1 MPLSMIESLL
11 EKRIG
16 LSTESV
22 SSDIIAKAVQ
32 SRMQTRGIAAL
43 DAYLTELRTSPAEWA
58 ELIELSIIPET
69 WFFRN
74 HQSFQF
80 LRRFLK
86 TDWLPLRSGRQFR
99 ALSLPCSTGE
109 EPYSIGITALESG
122 LPEQTITIDAVD
134 VSAKGLQKA
143 CAGLYGKESFRNK
156 ELDVTLRQRYFSEV
170 NGKFQIQEH
179 LRRIVRFQQG
189 NLLDSSLLAGEKAYD
204 VIFCRNVLI
213 YLGAAAKQMTIRLL
227 DRLLAETG
235 ILFIGHAERPAFAD
249 TPFEWVQ
256 EPSVFACRRPKFIQ
270 PQAREQTLA
279 LQAPAPLK
287 ELPAAAPLPTPT
299 FERRKQRP
307 PAPAT
312 TPKAHAPVAERRQQT
327 DQTAAILNN
336 ARLLADQGQLN
347 AAMALCDDVLKTC
360 AAHVQAHFLKGLI
373 YQALRDEYKAEEWFN
388 KTVYL
393 DPAHDEALSYL
404 AVLADYRGE
413 RERAALLR
421 QRIERIR
428 KKIR

>member
-1 MPLSMIESLL
+1 MSLSVIESLL

-32 SRMQTRGIAAL
+32 SRMQARGIAAL
-43 DAYLTELRTSPAEWA
+43 DAYLAELRAAPAEWA

-80 LRRFLK
+80 LRRCLK
-86 TDWLPLRSGRQFR
+86 TEWLPLRSGRQFR

-122 LPEQTITIDAVD
+122 LPEQAITIDAVD

-143 CAGLYGKESFRNK
+143 SAGLYGRESFRNK
-156 ELDVTLRQRYFSEV
+156 ELDAMLRQRYFSEV

-179 LRRIVRFQQG
+179 VRRIVRFQQG

-213 YLGAAAKQMTIRLL
+213 YLGSAAKQATIRLL

-235 ILFIGHAERPAFAD
+235 ILFVGHAERPAFAD

-256 EPSVFACRRPKFIQ
+256 EPSVFACRRPKIIQ
-270 PQAREQTLA
+270 PQALA
-279 LQAPAPLK
+279 LQASAALK

-299 FERRKQRP
+299 FERRKQPP
-307 PAPAT
+307 PAPAI
-312 TPKAHAPVAERRQQT
+312 TPKATAPIVDRRQQT
-327 DQTAAILNN
+327 DQTAAVLNN

-347 AAMALCDDVLKTC
+347 AAMTLCDNVLKTC
-360 AAHVQAHFLKGLI
+360 PAHVQAHFLKGLI

-393 DPAHDEALSYL
+393 DRTHDEALSYL

>member
-1 MPLSMIESLL
+1 MSLSVIESLL

-32 SRMQTRGIAAL
+32 SRMQARGIAAL
-43 DAYLTELRTSPAEWA
+43 DAYLAELRAAPAEWA

-80 LRRFLK
+80 LRRCLK
-86 TDWLPLRSGRQFR
+86 TEWLPLRSVRQFR

-122 LPEQTITIDAVD
+122 LPEQAITIDAVD

-143 CAGLYGKESFRNK
+143 SAGLYGRESFRNK
-156 ELDVTLRQRYFSEV
+156 ELDAMLRQRYFSEV

-179 LRRIVRFQQG
+179 VRRIVRFQQG
-189 NLLDSSLLAGEKAYD
+189 NLLDSTLLAGEKAYD

-213 YLGAAAKQMTIRLL
+213 YLGSAAKQATIRLL

-235 ILFIGHAERPAFAD
+235 ILFVGHAERPAFAD

-256 EPSVFACRRPKFIQ
+256 EPSVFACRRPKIIQ
-270 PQAREQTLA
+270 PQALA
-279 LQAPAPLK
+279 LQASAALK

-299 FERRKQRP
+299 FERRKQPP

-312 TPKAHAPVAERRQQT
+312 MPKAHASVAERRQQT

-347 AAMALCDDVLKTC
+347 AAMTLCDNVLKTC
-360 AAHVQAHFLKGLI
+360 PAHVQAHFLKGLI

-393 DPAHDEALSYL
+393 DRTHDEALSYL

-428 KKIR
+428 KKIQ

>member
-1 MPLSMIESLL
+1 MSLSVIESLL

-32 SRMQTRGIAAL
+32 SRMQARGIAAL
-43 DAYLTELRTSPAEWA
+43 DAYLAELRAAPAEWA

-80 LRRFLK
+80 LRRCLK
-86 TDWLPLRSGRQFR
+86 TEWLPLRSGRQFR

-122 LPEQTITIDAVD
+122 LPEQAITIDAVD

-143 CAGLYGKESFRNK
+143 SAGLYGRESFRNK
-156 ELDVTLRQRYFSEV
+156 ELDAMLRQRYFSEV

-179 LRRIVRFQQG
+179 VRRIVRFQQG

-213 YLGAAAKQMTIRLL
+213 YLGSAAKQATIRLL

-235 ILFIGHAERPAFAD
+235 ILFVGHAERPAFAD

-256 EPSVFACRRPKFIQ
+256 EPSVFACRRPKIIQ
-270 PQAREQTLA
+270 PQALA
-279 LQAPAPLK
+279 LQASAALK

-299 FERRKQRP
+299 FERRKQPP
-307 PAPAT
+307 PAPAI
-312 TPKAHAPVAERRQQT
+312 TPKATAPIVDRRQQT
-327 DQTAAILNN
+327 DQTAAVLNN

-347 AAMALCDDVLKTC
+347 AAMTLCDDVLKTC
-360 AAHVQAHFLKGLI
+360 PAHVQAHFLKGLI

-393 DPAHDEALSYL
+393 DRTHDEALSYL

>member
-1 MPLSMIESLL
+1 MSLSVIESLL

-32 SRMQTRGIAAL
+32 SRMQARGIAAL
-43 DAYLTELRTSPAEWA
+43 DAYLAELRAAPAEWA

-80 LRRFLK
+80 LRRCLK
-86 TDWLPLRSGRQFR
+86 TDWLPLRSSRQFR

-122 LPEQTITIDAVD
+122 LPEQAITIDAVD
-134 VSAKGLQKA
+134 VSAKSLQKA

-156 ELDVTLRQRYFSEV
+156 ELDATLRQRYFSEV

-179 LRRIVRFQQG
+179 VRRIVRFQQG
-189 NLLDSSLLAGEKAYD
+189 NLLDSTLLAGEKAYD

-213 YLGAAAKQMTIRLL
+213 YLGSAAKQATIRLL

-235 ILFIGHAERPAFAD
+235 ILFVGHAERPAFAD

-256 EPSVFACRRPKFIQ
+256 EPSVFACRRPKIIQ
-270 PQAREQTLA
+270 PQALA
-279 LQAPAPLK
+279 LQASAALK

-299 FERRKQRP
+299 FERRKQPP
-307 PAPAT
+307 PAPAI
-312 TPKAHAPVAERRQQT
+312 TPKATAPIVDRRQQT
-327 DQTAAILNN
+327 DQTAAVLNN

-347 AAMALCDDVLKTC
+347 AAMTLCDDVLKTC
-360 AAHVQAHFLKGLI
+360 PAHVQAHFLKGLI

-393 DPAHDEALSYL
+393 DRTHDEALSYL

>member
-1 MPLSMIESLL
+1 MSLSMIESLL

-32 SRMQTRGIAAL
+32 SRMQARGIAAL
-43 DAYLTELRTSPAEWA
+43 DAYLAELRASPAEWA

-80 LRRFLK
+80 LRRCLK
-86 TDWLPLRSGRQFR
+86 TDWLPLRSSRQFR

-122 LPEQTITIDAVD
+122 LPEQAITIDAVD

-143 CAGLYGKESFRNK
+143 SAGLYGRESFRNK
-156 ELDVTLRQRYFSEV
+156 ELDAMLRQRYFSEV

-179 LRRIVRFQQG
+179 VRRIVRFQQG
-189 NLLDSSLLAGEKAYD
+189 NLLDSTLLAGEKAYD

-213 YLGAAAKQMTIRLL
+213 YLGSAAKQATIRLL

-235 ILFIGHAERPAFAD
+235 ILFVGHAERPAFAD

-256 EPSVFACRRPKFIQ
+256 EPSVFACRRPKIIQ
-270 PQAREQTLA
+270 PQALA
-279 LQAPAPLK
+279 LQASAALK

-299 FERRKQRP
+299 FERRKQPP

-312 TPKAHAPVAERRQQT
+312 MPKAHASVAERRQQT

-347 AAMALCDDVLKTC
+347 AAMTLCDNVLKTC
-360 AAHVQAHFLKGLI
+360 PAHVQAHFLKGLI

-393 DPAHDEALSYL
+393 DRTHDEALSYL

>member
-1 MPLSMIESLL
+1 MSLSVIESLL

-32 SRMQTRGIAAL
+32 SRMQARGIAAL
-43 DAYLTELRTSPAEWA
+43 DAYLAELRAAPAEWA

-80 LRRFLK
+80 LRRCLK
-86 TDWLPLRSGRQFR
+86 TEWLPLRSGRQFR

-109 EPYSIGITALESG
+109 EPYSIGIIALESG
-122 LPEQTITIDAVD
+122 LPEQAITIDAVD

-143 CAGLYGKESFRNK
+143 SAGLYGRESFRNK
-156 ELDVTLRQRYFSEV
+156 ELDAMLRQRYFSEV

-179 LRRIVRFQQG
+179 VRRIVRFQQG
-189 NLLDSSLLAGEKAYD
+189 NLLDSTLLAGEKAYD

-213 YLGAAAKQMTIRLL
+213 YLGSAAKQATIRLL

-235 ILFIGHAERPAFAD
+235 ILFVGHAERPAFAD

-256 EPSVFACRRPKFIQ
+256 EPSVFACRRPKIIQ
-270 PQAREQTLA
+270 PQALA
-279 LQAPAPLK
+279 LQASAALK

-299 FERRKQRP
+299 FERRKQPP
-307 PAPAT
+307 PAPAI
-312 TPKAHAPVAERRQQT
+312 TPKATAPIVDRRQQT
-327 DQTAAILNN
+327 DQTAAVLNN

-347 AAMALCDDVLKTC
+347 AAMTLCDDVLKTC
-360 AAHVQAHFLKGLI
+360 PAHVQAHFLKGLI

-393 DPAHDEALSYL
+393 DRTHDEALSYL

>member
-1 MPLSMIESLL
+1 MSLSVIESLL

-32 SRMQTRGIAAL
+32 SRMQARGIAAL
-43 DAYLTELRTSPAEWA
+43 DAYLAELRAAPAEWA

-80 LRRFLK
+80 LRRCLK
-86 TDWLPLRSGRQFR
+86 TEWLPLRSGRQFR

-122 LPEQTITIDAVD
+122 LPEQAITIDAVD
-134 VSAKGLQKA
+134 VSAKSLQKA

-156 ELDVTLRQRYFSEV
+156 ELDATLRQRYFSEV
-170 NGKFQIQEH
+170 SGKFQIQEH
-179 LRRIVRFQQG
+179 VRRIVRFQQG
-189 NLLDSSLLAGEKAYD
+189 NLLDSTLLAGEKAYD

-213 YLGAAAKQMTIRLL
+213 YLGSAAKQATIRLL

-235 ILFIGHAERPAFAD
+235 ILFVGHAERPAFAD

-256 EPSVFACRRPKFIQ
+256 EPSVFACRRPKIIQ
-270 PQAREQTLA
+270 PQALA
-279 LQAPAPLK
+279 LQASAALK

-299 FERRKQRP
+299 FERRKQPP
-307 PAPAT
+307 PAPAI
-312 TPKAHAPVAERRQQT
+312 TPKATAPVADRRQQT
-327 DQTAAILNN
+327 DQIAAILNN

-347 AAMALCDDVLKTC
+347 AAMTLCDNVLKTC
-360 AAHVQAHFLKGLI
+360 PAHVQAHFLKGLI

-393 DPAHDEALSYL
+393 DRTHDEALSYL

>member
-1 MPLSMIESLL
+1 MSLSVIESLL

-16 LSTESV
+16 LSMESI

-32 SRMQTRGIAAL
+32 SRMQARGIAAL
-43 DAYLTELRTSPAEWA
+43 DAYLAELRASPAEWA

-80 LRRFLK
+80 LRRCLK
-86 TDWLPLRSGRQFR
+86 TDWLPLRSVRQFR

-143 CAGLYGKESFRNK
+143 CAGLYGRESFRNK
-156 ELDVTLRQRYFSEV
+156 ELDATLRQRYFSEV

-179 LRRIVRFQQG
+179 VRRIVRFQQG
-189 NLLDSSLLAGEKAYD
+189 NLLDSTLLAGEKAYD

-213 YLGAAAKQMTIRLL
+213 YLGSAAKQATIRLL

-235 ILFIGHAERPAFAD
+235 ILFVGHAERPAFAD

-256 EPSVFACRRPKFIQ
+256 EPSVFACRRPKIIQ
-270 PQAREQTLA
+270 PQALA
-279 LQAPAPLK
+279 LQASAALK

-299 FERRKQRP
+299 FERRKQQP

-312 TPKAHAPVAERRQQT
+312 MPKAHASVAERRQQT

-347 AAMALCDDVLKTC
+347 AAMTLCDDVLKTC
-360 AAHVQAHFLKGLI
+360 PAHVQAHFLKGLI

-393 DPAHDEALSYL
+393 DRTHDEALSYL

>member
-1 MPLSMIESLL
+1 MSLSMIESLL

-16 LSTESV
+16 LSMESI

-32 SRMQTRGIAAL
+32 SRMQARGIAAL
-43 DAYLTELRTSPAEWA
+43 DAYLAELRASPAEWA

-80 LRRFLK
+80 LRRCLK
-86 TDWLPLRSGRQFR
+86 TDWLPLRSVRQFR

-143 CAGLYGKESFRNK
+143 CAGLYGRESFRNK
-156 ELDVTLRQRYFSEV
+156 ELDATLRQRYFSEV

-179 LRRIVRFQQG
+179 VRRIVRFQQG
-189 NLLDSSLLAGEKAYD
+189 NLLDSTLLAGEKAYD

-213 YLGAAAKQMTIRLL
+213 YLGSAAKQATIRLL

-235 ILFIGHAERPAFAD
+235 ILFVGHAERPAFAD

-256 EPSVFACRRPKFIQ
+256 EPSVFACRRPKIIQ
-270 PQAREQTLA
+270 PQALA
-279 LQAPAPLK
+279 LQASAALK

-299 FERRKQRP
+299 FERRKQQP

-312 TPKAHAPVAERRQQT
+312 MPKAHASVAERRQQT

-347 AAMALCDDVLKTC
+347 AAMTLCDDVLKTC
-360 AAHVQAHFLKGLI
+360 PAHVQAHFLKGLI

-393 DPAHDEALSYL
+393 DRTHDEALSYL

>member
-1 MPLSMIESLL
+1 MSLSMIESLL

-32 SRMQTRGIAAL
+32 SRMQARGIAAL
-43 DAYLTELRTSPAEWA
+43 DAYLAELRAAPAEWA

-80 LRRFLK
+80 LRRCLK
-86 TDWLPLRSGRQFR
+86 TEWLPLRSVRQFR

-143 CAGLYGKESFRNK
+143 CAGLYGRESFRNK
-156 ELDVTLRQRYFSEV
+156 ELDAMLRQRYFSEV

-179 LRRIVRFQQG
+179 VRRIVRFQQG
-189 NLLDSSLLAGEKAYD
+189 NLLDSTLLAGEKAYD

-213 YLGAAAKQMTIRLL
+213 YLGSAAKQATIRLL

-235 ILFIGHAERPAFAD
+235 ILFVGHAERPAFAD

-256 EPSVFACRRPKFIQ
+256 EPSVFACRRPKIIQ
-270 PQAREQTLA
+270 PQALA
-279 LQAPAPLK
+279 LQASAALK

-299 FERRKQRP
+299 FERRKQPP

-312 TPKAHAPVAERRQQT
+312 MPKAHASVAERRQQT

-347 AAMALCDDVLKTC
+347 AAMTLCDNVLKTC
-360 AAHVQAHFLKGLI
+360 PAHVQAHFLKGLI

-393 DPAHDEALSYL
+393 DRTHDEALSYL

>member
-1 MPLSMIESLL
+1 MSLSVIESLL

-32 SRMQTRGIAAL
+32 SRMQARGIAAL
-43 DAYLTELRTSPAEWA
+43 DAYLAELRAAPAEWA

-80 LRRFLK
+80 LRRCLK
-86 TDWLPLRSGRQFR
+86 TEWLPLRSGRQFR

-122 LPEQTITIDAVD
+122 LPEQAITIDAVD
-134 VSAKGLQKA
+134 VSAKSLQKA

-156 ELDVTLRQRYFSEV
+156 ELDAMLRQRYFSEV

-179 LRRIVRFQQG
+179 VRRIVRFQQG
-189 NLLDSSLLAGEKAYD
+189 NLLDSTLLAGEKAYD

-213 YLGAAAKQMTIRLL
+213 YLGSAAKQATIRLL

-235 ILFIGHAERPAFAD
+235 ILFVGHAERPAFAD

-256 EPSVFACRRPKFIQ
+256 EPSVFACRRPKIIQ
-270 PQAREQTLA
+270 PQALA
-279 LQAPAPLK
+279 LQASAALK

-299 FERRKQRP
+299 FERRKQPP

-312 TPKAHAPVAERRQQT
+312 MPKAHASVAERRQQT

-347 AAMALCDDVLKTC
+347 AAMTLCDDVLKTC
-360 AAHVQAHFLKGLI
+360 PAHVQAHFLKGLI

-393 DPAHDEALSYL
+393 DRTHDEALSYL

>member
-1 MPLSMIESLL
+1 MSLSVIESLL

-32 SRMQTRGIAAL
+32 SRMQARGIAAL
-43 DAYLTELRTSPAEWA
+43 DAYLAELRAAPAEWA

-80 LRRFLK
+80 LRRCLK
-86 TDWLPLRSGRQFR
+86 TEWLPLRSGRQFR

-109 EPYSIGITALESG
+109 EPYSIGIIALESG
-122 LPEQTITIDAVD
+122 LPEQAITIDAVD

-143 CAGLYGKESFRNK
+143 SAGLYGRESFRNK
-156 ELDVTLRQRYFSEV
+156 ELDAMLRQRYFSEV

-179 LRRIVRFQQG
+179 VRRIVRFQQG
-189 NLLDSSLLAGEKAYD
+189 NLLDSTLLAGEKAYD

-213 YLGAAAKQMTIRLL
+213 YLGSAAKQATIRLL

-235 ILFIGHAERPAFAD
+235 ILFVGHAERPAFAD

-256 EPSVFACRRPKFIQ
+256 EPSVFACRRPKIIQ
-270 PQAREQTLA
+270 PQALA
-279 LQAPAPLK
+279 LQASAALK

-299 FERRKQRP
+299 FVRRKQPP
-307 PAPAT
+307 PAPAI
-312 TPKAHAPVAERRQQT
+312 TPKATAPIVDRRQQT
-327 DQTAAILNN
+327 DQTAAVLNN

-347 AAMALCDDVLKTC
+347 AAMTLCDDVLKTC
-360 AAHVQAHFLKGLI
+360 PAHVQAHFLKGLI

-393 DPAHDEALSYL
+393 DRTHDEALSYL

-428 KKIR
+428 KKIQ

>member
-1 MPLSMIESLL
+1 MSLSVIESLL

-32 SRMQTRGIAAL
+32 SRMQARGIAAL
-43 DAYLTELRTSPAEWA
+43 DAYLAELRAAPAEWA

-80 LRRFLK
+80 LRRCLK
-86 TDWLPLRSGRQFR
+86 TEWLPLRSGRQFR

-122 LPEQTITIDAVD
+122 LPEQAITIDAVD

-143 CAGLYGKESFRNK
+143 SAGLYGRESFRNK
-156 ELDVTLRQRYFSEV
+156 ELDAMLRQRYFSEV

-179 LRRIVRFQQG
+179 VRRIVRFQQG
-189 NLLDSSLLAGEKAYD
+189 NLLDSTLLAGEKAYD

-213 YLGAAAKQMTIRLL
+213 YLGSAAKQATIRLL

-235 ILFIGHAERPAFAD
+235 ILFVGHAERPAFAD

-256 EPSVFACRRPKFIQ
+256 EPSVFACRRPKIIQ
-270 PQAREQTLA
+270 PQALA
-279 LQAPAPLK
+279 LQASAALK

-299 FERRKQRP
+299 FERRKQPP
-307 PAPAT
+307 PAPAI
-312 TPKAHAPVAERRQQT
+312 TPKATAPIVDRRQQT
-327 DQTAAILNN
+327 DQTAAVLNN

-347 AAMALCDDVLKTC
+347 AAMTLCDDVLKTC
-360 AAHVQAHFLKGLI
+360 PAHVQAHFLKGLI

-393 DPAHDEALSYL
+393 DRTHDEALSYL

>member
-1 MPLSMIESLL
+1 MSLSVIESLL

-16 LSTESV
+16 LSMESI

-32 SRMQTRGIAAL
+32 SRMQARGIAAL
-43 DAYLTELRTSPAEWA
+43 DAYLAELRASPAEWA

-80 LRRFLK
+80 LRRCLK
-86 TDWLPLRSGRQFR
+86 TDWLPLRSVRQFR

-143 CAGLYGKESFRNK
+143 CAGLYGRESFRNK
-156 ELDVTLRQRYFSEV
+156 ELDATLRQRYFSEV

-179 LRRIVRFQQG
+179 VRRIVRFQQG
-189 NLLDSSLLAGEKAYD
+189 NLLDSTLLAGEKAYD

-213 YLGAAAKQMTIRLL
+213 YLGSAAKQATIRLL

-235 ILFIGHAERPAFAD
+235 ILFVGHAERPAFAD

-256 EPSVFACRRPKFIQ
+256 EPSVFACRRPKIIQ
-270 PQAREQTLA
+270 PQALA
-279 LQAPAPLK
+279 LQASAALN

-299 FERRKQRP
+299 FERRKQQP

-312 TPKAHAPVAERRQQT
+312 MPKAHASVAERRQQT

-347 AAMALCDDVLKTC
+347 AAMTLCDDVLKTC
-360 AAHVQAHFLKGLI
+360 PAHVQAHFLKGLI

-393 DPAHDEALSYL
+393 DRTHDEALSYL

>member
-1 MPLSMIESLL
+1 MSLSVIESLL

-32 SRMQTRGIAAL
+32 SRMQARGIAAL
-43 DAYLTELRTSPAEWA
+43 DAYLAELRAAPAEWA

-80 LRRFLK
+80 LRRCLK
-86 TDWLPLRSGRQFR
+86 TEWLPLRSGRQFR

-122 LPEQTITIDAVD
+122 LPEQAITIDAVD
-134 VSAKGLQKA
+134 VSAKSLQKA

-156 ELDVTLRQRYFSEV
+156 ELDATLRQRYFSEV
-170 NGKFQIQEH
+170 SGKFQIQEH
-179 LRRIVRFQQG
+179 VRRIVRFQQG
-189 NLLDSSLLAGEKAYD
+189 NLLDSTLLAGEKAYD

-213 YLGAAAKQMTIRLL
+213 YLGSAAKQATIRLL

-235 ILFIGHAERPAFAD
+235 ILFVGHAERPAFAD

-256 EPSVFACRRPKFIQ
+256 EPSVFACRRPKIIQ
-270 PQAREQTLA
+270 PQALA
-279 LQAPAPLK
+279 LQASAALK

-299 FERRKQRP
+299 FERRKQPP

-312 TPKAHAPVAERRQQT
+312 MPKAHASVAERRQQT

-347 AAMALCDDVLKTC
+347 AAMTLCDNVLKTC
-360 AAHVQAHFLKGLI
+360 PAHVQAHFLKGLI

-393 DPAHDEALSYL
+393 DRTHDEALSYL

>member
-1 MPLSMIESLL
+1 MSLSMIESLL

-32 SRMQTRGIAAL
+32 SRMQARGIAAL
-43 DAYLTELRTSPAEWA
+43 DAYLAELRAAPAEWA

-80 LRRFLK
+80 LRRCLK
-86 TDWLPLRSGRQFR
+86 TEWLPLRSGRQFR

-122 LPEQTITIDAVD
+122 LPEQAITIDAVD

-143 CAGLYGKESFRNK
+143 SAGLYGKESFRNK
-156 ELDVTLRQRYFSEV
+156 ELDATLRQRYFSEV

-179 LRRIVRFQQG
+179 VRRIVRFQQG
-189 NLLDSSLLAGEKAYD
+189 NLLDSTLLAGEKAYD

-213 YLGAAAKQMTIRLL
+213 YLGSAAKQATIRLL

-235 ILFIGHAERPAFAD
+235 ILFVGHAERPAFAD

-256 EPSVFACRRPKFIQ
+256 EPSVFACRRPKIIQ
-270 PQAREQTLA
+270 PQALA
-279 LQAPAPLK
+279 LQASAALK

-299 FERRKQRP
+299 FERRKQPP

-312 TPKAHAPVAERRQQT
+312 MPKAHASVAERRQQT

-347 AAMALCDDVLKTC
+347 AAMTLCDNVLKTC
-360 AAHVQAHFLKGLI
+360 PAHVQAHFLKGLI

-393 DPAHDEALSYL
+393 DRTHDEALSYL

>member
-1 MPLSMIESLL
+1 MSLSVIESLL

-32 SRMQTRGIAAL
+32 SRMQARGIAAL
-43 DAYLTELRTSPAEWA
+43 DAYLAELRAAPAEWA

-80 LRRFLK
+80 LRRCLK
-86 TDWLPLRSGRQFR
+86 TEWLPLRSVRQFR

-122 LPEQTITIDAVD
+122 LPEQAITIDAVD

-143 CAGLYGKESFRNK
+143 SAGLYGRESFRNK
-156 ELDVTLRQRYFSEV
+156 ELDAMLRQRYFSEV

-179 LRRIVRFQQG
+179 VRRIVRFQQG
-189 NLLDSSLLAGEKAYD
+189 NLLDSTLLAGEKAYD

-213 YLGAAAKQMTIRLL
+213 YLGSAAKQATIRLL

-235 ILFIGHAERPAFAD
+235 ILFVGHAERPAFAD

-256 EPSVFACRRPKFIQ
+256 EPSVFACRRPKIIQ
-270 PQAREQTLA
+270 PQALA
-279 LQAPAPLK
+279 LQASAALK

-299 FERRKQRP
+299 FERRKQPP

-312 TPKAHAPVAERRQQT
+312 MPKAHASVAERRQQT

-347 AAMALCDDVLKTC
+347 AAMTLCDNVLKTC
-360 AAHVQAHFLKGLI
+360 PAHVQAHFLKGLI

-393 DPAHDEALSYL
+393 DRTHDEALSYL

>member
-1 MPLSMIESLL
+1 MSLSVIESLL

-32 SRMQTRGIAAL
+32 SRMQARGIAAL
-43 DAYLTELRTSPAEWA
+43 DAYLAELRAAPAEWA

-80 LRRFLK
+80 LRRCLK
-86 TDWLPLRSGRQFR
+86 TEWLPLRSVRQFR

-122 LPEQTITIDAVD
+122 LPEQAITIDAVD

-143 CAGLYGKESFRNK
+143 SAGLYGRESFRNK
-156 ELDVTLRQRYFSEV
+156 ELDAMLRQRYFSEV

-179 LRRIVRFQQG
+179 VRRIVRFQQG
-189 NLLDSSLLAGEKAYD
+189 NLLDSTLLAGEKAYD

-213 YLGAAAKQMTIRLL
+213 YLGSAAKQATIRLL

-235 ILFIGHAERPAFAD
+235 ILFVGHAERPAFAD

-256 EPSVFACRRPKFIQ
+256 EPSVFACRRPKIIQ
-270 PQAREQTLA
+270 PQALA
-279 LQAPAPLK
+279 LQASAALK

-299 FERRKQRP
+299 FERRKQPP

-312 TPKAHAPVAERRQQT
+312 MPKAHASVAERRQQT

-336 ARLLADQGQLN
+336 ARLLADQGELN
-347 AAMALCDDVLKTC
+347 AAMTLCDDVLKTC
-360 AAHVQAHFLKGLI
+360 PAHVQAHFLKGLI

-393 DPAHDEALSYL
+393 DRTHDEALSYL

>member
-1 MPLSMIESLL
+1 MSFSMIESLL

-16 LSTESV
+16 LSMESV
-22 SSDIIAKAVQ
+22 SPDIIVKAVQ
-32 SRMQTRGIAAL
+32 SRMQARGIAAL
-43 DAYLTELRTSPAEWA
+43 DAYLAELRASPAEWA

-80 LRRFLK
+80 LRRCLK
-86 TDWLPLRSGRQFR
+86 TDWLPLRSDRQFR

-109 EPYSIGITALESG
+109 EPYSIGIIALESG
-122 LPEQTITIDAVD
+122 LPEQAITIDAVD
-134 VSAKGLQKA
+134 VSAKSLQKA

-156 ELDVTLRQRYFSEV
+156 ELDATLRQRYFSEV

-179 LRRIVRFQQG
+179 VRRIVRFQQG

-213 YLGAAAKQMTIRLL
+213 YLGNAAKQATIRLL

-235 ILFIGHAERPAFAD
+235 ILFVGHAERPAFAD
-249 TPFEWVQ
+249 TPFELVQ
-256 EPSVFACRRPKFIQ
+256 EPSVFACRRPKIIQ
-270 PQAREQTLA
+270 PQALA
-279 LQAPAPLK
+279 LQASAALK
-287 ELPAAAPLPTPT
+287 ELPAAAPLPVPT

-307 PAPAT
+307 PAPAI
-312 TPKAHAPVAERRQQT
+312 TPKATASIVDRRQQT

-336 ARLLADQGQLN
+336 ARLLADQGQLK
-347 AAMALCDDVLKTC
+347 AAMTLCDDVLKTC
-360 AAHVQAHFLKGLI
+360 PAHVQAHFLKGLI

-393 DPAHDEALSYL
+393 DRTHDEALSYL

-428 KKIR
+428 KKIQ

>member
-1 MPLSMIESLL
+1 MSLSVIESLL

-32 SRMQTRGIAAL
+32 SRMQARGIAAL
-43 DAYLTELRTSPAEWA
+43 DAYLAELRAAPAEWA

-80 LRRFLK
+80 LRRCLK
-86 TDWLPLRSGRQFR
+86 TEWLPLRSVRQFR

-122 LPEQTITIDAVD
+122 LPEQAITIDAVD
-134 VSAKGLQKA
+134 VSAKGLQKGS
-143 CAGLYGKESFRNK
+143 AGLYGRESFRNK
-156 ELDVTLRQRYFSEV
+156 ELDAMLRQRYFSEV
-170 NGKFQIQEH
+170 YGKFQIQEH
-179 LRRIVRFQQG
+179 VRRIVRFQQG
-189 NLLDSSLLAGEKAYD
+189 NLLDSTLLAGEKAYD

-213 YLGAAAKQMTIRLL
+213 YLGSAAKQATIRLL

-235 ILFIGHAERPAFAD
+235 ILFVGHAERPAFAD

-256 EPSVFACRRPKFIQ
+256 EPSVFACRRPKIIQ
-270 PQAREQTLA
+270 PQALA
-279 LQAPAPLK
+279 LQASAALK

-299 FERRKQRP
+299 FERRKQPP

-312 TPKAHAPVAERRQQT
+312 MPKAHASVAERRQQT

-347 AAMALCDDVLKTC
+347 AAMTLCDNVLKTC
-360 AAHVQAHFLKGLI
+360 PAHVQAHFLKGLI

-393 DPAHDEALSYL
+393 DRTHDEALSYL

>member
-1 MPLSMIESLL
+1 MSLSVIESLL

-32 SRMQTRGIAAL
+32 SRMQARGIAAL
-43 DAYLTELRTSPAEWA
+43 DAYLAELRAAPAEWA

-80 LRRFLK
+80 LRRCLK
-86 TDWLPLRSGRQFR
+86 TEWLPLRSVRQFR

-122 LPEQTITIDAVD
+122 LPEQAITIDAVD

-143 CAGLYGKESFRNK
+143 SAGLYGRESFRNK
-156 ELDVTLRQRYFSEV
+156 ELDAMLRQRYFSEV

-179 LRRIVRFQQG
+179 VRRIVRFQQG
-189 NLLDSSLLAGEKAYD
+189 NLLDSTLLAGEKAYD

-213 YLGAAAKQMTIRLL
+213 YLGSAAKQATIRLL

-235 ILFIGHAERPAFAD
+235 ILFVGHAERPAFAD

-256 EPSVFACRRPKFIQ
+256 EPSVFACRRPKIIQ
-270 PQAREQTLA
+270 PQALA
-279 LQAPAPLK
+279 LQASAALK

-312 TPKAHAPVAERRQQT
+312 MPKAHASVAERRQQT

-347 AAMALCDDVLKTC
+347 AAMTLCDNVLKTC
-360 AAHVQAHFLKGLI
+360 PAHVQAHFLKGLI

-393 DPAHDEALSYL
+393 DRTHDEALSYL

>member
-1 MPLSMIESLL
+1 MSLSMIESLL

-32 SRMQTRGIAAL
+32 SRMQARGIAAL
-43 DAYLTELRTSPAEWA
+43 DAYLAELRAAPAEWA

-80 LRRFLK
+80 LRRCLK
-86 TDWLPLRSGRQFR
+86 TEWLPLRSVRQFR

-122 LPEQTITIDAVD
+122 LPEQAITIDAVD

-143 CAGLYGKESFRNK
+143 SAGLYGRESFRNK
-156 ELDVTLRQRYFSEV
+156 ELDAMLRQRYFSEV

-179 LRRIVRFQQG
+179 VRRIVRFQQG
-189 NLLDSSLLAGEKAYD
+189 NLLDSTLLAGEKAYD

-213 YLGAAAKQMTIRLL
+213 YLGSAAKQATIRLL

-235 ILFIGHAERPAFAD
+235 ILFVGHAERPAFAD

-256 EPSVFACRRPKFIQ
+256 EPSVFACRRPKIIQ
-270 PQAREQTLA
+270 PQALA
-279 LQAPAPLK
+279 LQASAALK

-299 FERRKQRP
+299 FERRKQPP

-312 TPKAHAPVAERRQQT
+312 MPKAHASVAERRQQT

-347 AAMALCDDVLKTC
+347 AAMTLCDNVLKTC
-360 AAHVQAHFLKGLI
+360 PAHVQAHFLKGLI

-393 DPAHDEALSYL
+393 DRTHDEALSYL

>member
-1 MPLSMIESLL
+1 MSLSVIESLL

-32 SRMQTRGIAAL
+32 SRMQARGIAAL
-43 DAYLTELRTSPAEWA
+43 DAYLAELRAAPAEWA

-80 LRRFLK
+80 LRRCLK
-86 TDWLPLRSGRQFR
+86 TEWLPLRSGRQFR

-122 LPEQTITIDAVD
+122 LPEQAITIDAVD
-134 VSAKGLQKA
+134 VSAKSLQKA

-156 ELDVTLRQRYFSEV
+156 ELDATLRQRYFSEV

-179 LRRIVRFQQG
+179 VRRIVRFQQG
-189 NLLDSSLLAGEKAYD
+189 NLLDSTLLAGEKAYD

-213 YLGAAAKQMTIRLL
+213 YLGSAAKQATIRLL

-235 ILFIGHAERPAFAD
+235 ILFVGHAERPAFAD

-256 EPSVFACRRPKFIQ
+256 EPSVFACRRPKIIQ
-270 PQAREQTLA
+270 PQALA
-279 LQAPAPLK
+279 LQASAALK

-299 FERRKQRP
+299 FERRKQPP

-312 TPKAHAPVAERRQQT
+312 MPKAHASVAERRQQT

-347 AAMALCDDVLKTC
+347 AAMTLCDDVLKTC
-360 AAHVQAHFLKGLI
+360 PAHVQAHFLKGLI

-393 DPAHDEALSYL
+393 DRTHDEALSYL

>member
-1 MPLSMIESLL
+1 MSLSVIESLL

-32 SRMQTRGIAAL
+32 SRMQARGIAAL
-43 DAYLTELRTSPAEWA
+43 DAYLAELRAAPAEWA

-80 LRRFLK
+80 LRRCLK
-86 TDWLPLRSGRQFR
+86 TEWLPLRSGRQFR

-122 LPEQTITIDAVD
+122 LPEQAITIDAVD

-143 CAGLYGKESFRNK
+143 SAGLYGRESFRNK
-156 ELDVTLRQRYFSEV
+156 ELDAMLRQRYFSEV

-179 LRRIVRFQQG
+179 VRRIVRFQQG
-189 NLLDSSLLAGEKAYD
+189 NLLDSTLLAGEKAYD

-213 YLGAAAKQMTIRLL
+213 YLGSAAKQATIRLL

-235 ILFIGHAERPAFAD
+235 ILFVGHAERPAFAD

-256 EPSVFACRRPKFIQ
+256 EPSVFACRRPKIIQ
-270 PQAREQTLA
+270 PQALA
-279 LQAPAPLK
+279 LQASAALK

-299 FERRKQRP
+299 FERRKQPP

-312 TPKAHAPVAERRQQT
+312 MPKAHASVAERRQQT

-347 AAMALCDDVLKTC
+347 AAMTLCDDVLKTC
-360 AAHVQAHFLKGLI
+360 PAHVQAHFLKGLI

-393 DPAHDEALSYL
+393 DRTHDEALSYL

>member
-1 MPLSMIESLL
+1 MSLSVIESLL

-32 SRMQTRGIAAL
+32 SRMQARGIAAL
-43 DAYLTELRTSPAEWA
+43 DAYLAELRAAPAEWA

-80 LRRFLK
+80 LRRCLK
-86 TDWLPLRSGRQFR
+86 TEWLPLRSGRQFR

-122 LPEQTITIDAVD
+122 LPEQAITIDAVD

-143 CAGLYGKESFRNK
+143 SAGLYGRESFRNK
-156 ELDVTLRQRYFSEV
+156 ELDAMLRQRYFSEV

-179 LRRIVRFQQG
+179 VRRIVRFQQG
-189 NLLDSSLLAGEKAYD
+189 NLLDSTLLAGEKAYD

-213 YLGAAAKQMTIRLL
+213 YLGSAAKQATIRLL

-235 ILFIGHAERPAFAD
+235 ILFVGHAERPAFAD

-256 EPSVFACRRPKFIQ
+256 EPSVFACRRPKIIQ
-270 PQAREQTLA
+270 PQALA
-279 LQAPAPLK
+279 LQASAALK

-299 FERRKQRP
+299 FERRKQPP

-312 TPKAHAPVAERRQQT
+312 MPKAHASVAERRQQT

-347 AAMALCDDVLKTC
+347 AAMTLCDNVLKTC
-360 AAHVQAHFLKGLI
+360 PAHVQAHFLKGLI

-393 DPAHDEALSYL
+393 DRTHDEALSYL